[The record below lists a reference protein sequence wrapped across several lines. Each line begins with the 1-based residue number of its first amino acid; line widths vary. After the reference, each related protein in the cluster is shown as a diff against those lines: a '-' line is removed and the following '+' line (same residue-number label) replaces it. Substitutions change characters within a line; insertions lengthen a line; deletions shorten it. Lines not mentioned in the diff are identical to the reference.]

1 MWRRGET
8 GAGEGDLNVHEG
20 GGRSGYDTTMMER
33 DAELRAE
40 IRLGPERT
48 KRTITR
54 CVSWVLL
61 ARPVAS
67 PSRHTLKKLH
77 RFFSG
82 MDDGGIVNERRAA
95 DEQENTRRPRSK
107 A

>member
-1 MWRRGET
+1 M
-8 GAGEGDLNVHEG
+8 GASKGALGVREG
-20 GGRSGYDTTMMER
+20 GGSGDTIER

-40 IRLGPERT
+40 IRLGPKHT

-82 MDDGGIVNERRAA
+82 MDDGGIVNELRAA
-95 DEQENTRRPRSK
+95 DEQEK
-107 A
+107 ARNSPP